1 MTKRR
6 REDYQ
11 PLEKTVQMHTM
22 AQRQH
27 LEDAERLARY
37 HYTRKVCNGIGADW
51 FPAWLRKFVGAL
63 APFLEPAAWIHDLDY
78 EAGGGVIERWNADWK
93 FLCNGFR
100 AALATYAWDQLRRFT
115 TMLTVLRFWVLLR
128 LFGAAAFKY
137 TGFEK

>member
-1 MTKRR
+1 MQISSMSCRQVFGFSKLLCHSKPIPPMYLHIDCNSYFASCEVATR
-6 REDYQ
+6 
-11 PLEKTVQMHTM
+11 PGLEGKPVVV
-22 AQRQH
+22 AN
-27 LEDAERLARY
+27 D
-37 HYTRKVCNGIGADW
+37 N
-51 FPAWLRKFVGAL
+51 
-63 APFLEPAAWIHDLDY
+63 